1 MGQLARLL
9 TLHTSAPPPPN
20 LNGFPAK
27 PFHKFPISRLQFP
40 TISSSIL
47 SHSIRNFR
55 DQTNKLTVLKK
66 PISPRFSHV
75 CNMSKDSDMI
85 SQLEL
90 GKPDGKPDKR
100 VNGIFWILLI
110 NLGVFAAD
118 HWFHIREIKGL
129 YLYHSL
135 PVWYQ
140 FVTSTFCHAN
150 WNHLSSNLFFL
161 YIFGKLVE
169 EEEGNFALWTSY
181 ILTGLGANLVSWLV
195 LPRNA
200 VSLGASGAVFGLF
213 AISVLVK
220 MCWDWRKILE
230 VLILGQFVIEKVME
244 AAQASTRMSGASSAM
259 QSVNHIAHLSG
270 ALVGAGLVWL
280 LSRVPS
286 EPSDQDVS
294 KLSDKTNRKT

>member
-1 MGQLARLL
+1 MDSSQ
-9 TLHTSAPPPPN
+9 T
-20 LNGFPAK
+20 
-27 PFHKFPISRLQFP
+27 PISYLQFS
-40 TISSSIL
+40 TISSSVL
-47 SHSIRNFR
+47 KHSTRIFR
-55 DQTNKLTVLKK
+55 DQTNKLMVLKT
-66 PISPRFSHV
+66 PTSPRFRHV
-75 CNMSKDSDMI
+75 CNMSEDSD
-85 SQLEL
+85 
-90 GKPDGKPDKR
+90 K
-100 VNGIFWILLI
+100 
-110 NLGVFAAD
+110 GV
-118 HWFHIREIKGL
+118 KGL
-129 YLYHSL
+129 YLYHIF

-150 WNHLSSNLFFL
+150 WNHLSSNLC
-161 YIFGKLVE
+161 
-169 EEEGNFALWTSY
+169 
-181 ILTGLGANLVSWLV
+181 LGANLVSWLV

-213 AISVLVK
+213 AITVLVK

-286 EPSDQDVS
+286 EPSDRDVS
-294 KLSDKTNRKT
+294 KLSDKTNQKT